1 MTHSDDSSR
10 HQRTPAAEA
19 SREHDACGT
28 GFVARA
34 SGERS
39 HDIVRKALT
48 ALGRVAHRGAASMDN
63 SGDGAGLLTQIPSRL
78 LHRESF
84 RIDGG
89 LTPGQPF
96 AVGML
101 FLPTEPTAL
110 AAAVSVV
117 EEALRA
123 GGLPVHGWREVP
135 IEVAALGPLARAS
148 CPAIRQV
155 LVGPP
160 AGATPDEDGWERTLY
175 LARRDMEREAE
186 RRGLAQFFVCSLS
199 CRTIVYKALLTGAQL
214 PVFFHD
220 LRYPEFESAFAV
232 FHQRY
237 STNTLP
243 SWDLAQPFR
252 LLAHNGE
259 INTLWGNRNAMAAR
273 EADLI
278 SPVWGEDVR
287 RLLPVIWPGGSDS
300 AGLDNTMELL
310 VRSGR
315 DPLHTIMMLIPQAW
329 EQYDDVETAIRDF
342 YRFHAH
348 LTEPWDGPAALA
360 FSDGLV
366 VGAATDR
373 NGLRPCR
380 YVVTRDQLVV
390 AGSEVG
396 LVDLEPRDVVESGR
410 LGPCEFI
417 AVDLVGRSVLR
428 NMDVKRRVASR
439 QPYGE
444 WCRDHM
450 RVLPTGAGHPPSP
463 VSAVERTRH
472 QTAFGYGQEDLRFVL
487 QAMGGTGQDPVW
499 SMGDDAPIPPL
510 GTEPCIYDFIRQRFA
525 QVTNPPIDSL
535 RESVVMSLRM
545 HLGRHGS
552 LLVEH
557 PELAAVLRVDHPVL
571 LQEEM
576 AALRHVPGFPCVTLH
591 ARWPVAEG
599 TAGLERA
606 LTRLAEEAEAA
617 AREGTRIL
625 VLSDREAGPE
635 HAPVPML
642 LALGAVRRHLMDRGL
657 RMSLGLVAETGDAW
671 DIHHFAALIG
681 YGCEAVHP
689 WLALESVG
697 AIFAATDEPTTLGR
711 ARERARRYDNGDSP
725 TPAEAQERFRAA
737 AEKGLLKIMAK
748 MGISVLPSYCGAQLF
763 ECLGLGAEVVDR
775 CFRGTGS
782 PIGGLGFTELAEHVL
797 ARHHRAYDVGGE
809 SLHDYGRIRFRK
821 DGEEHAWAPQ
831 VVTALHRAVED
842 GGNGKADGES
852 GYARFREFVA
862 RTEARRPTAPRDL
875 LELGRTA
882 PIPIEEVEPLDTIVR
897 RFVSSAMSLGAL
909 SPEAH
914 TALSIAM
921 NRMEARSNSGEGG
934 EDPDHY
940 ARPPEGDRLDSRIKQ
955 VASGRFGVTTEYL
968 VHAEELEIKIVQGAK
983 PGEGGQLPGHKVTE
997 LIARLRHAVPGIPLI
1012 SPPPHHDIYS
1022 IEDLAQLIHDLR
1034 TVNPRARIGVKLA
1047 AESGVGTIAAG
1058 VAKAYADYV
1067 LIAGHSGGTGASPL
1081 SSIKHAGSPWELGLA
1096 ETQAALVANGLRHR
1110 IEVRVDG
1117 GLRTGRD
1124 IVIAALLGAES
1135 YGFGTAPLVA
1145 LGCAMA
1151 RQCHLNTCPTG
1162 IATQLPELRA
1172 KFRGTPDQVV
1182 TYFGF
1187 VARDVRELLASLGAP
1202 SLDAIIGHAELLQ
1215 RRERPDSPAART
1227 LDLSAL
1233 LQPATA
1239 TSATPPDTPVRCITP
1254 RNERPGSTYLDD
1266 EILSECAGHVKAGLP
1281 FSGFYDL
1288 RNHHLAVGARVAGF
1302 VASRHGQEGLPPG
1315 RLHLRFR
1322 GSAGQSFGAFA
1333 VRGMRLDL
1341 EGEANDYVGK
1351 GLSGGEI
1358 CIRPFRQIGYGEAT
1372 HGNTLVGNT
1381 CLYGATGGR
1390 LFVAGQA
1397 GSRFAVRNSGALAV
1411 IEGAG
1416 NHCCEY
1422 MTGGIVLILGPVG
1435 RNFAAGMSHGVAFV
1449 LDETGQFPGRL
1460 NRAMADLDPLTP
1472 EDLQLILGLIHEHQE
1487 RTGSAR
1493 ARQVILSWAEYT
1505 PLFRK
1510 VVPHAARSPITV
1522 GGPTEPN
1529 GGSLIQ
1535 TGKGTVPP
1543 PAR

>member
-1 MTHSDDSSR
+1 
-10 HQRTPAAEA
+10 
-19 SREHDACGT
+19 
-28 GFVARA
+28 
-34 SGERS
+34 
-39 HDIVRKALT
+39 
-48 ALGRVAHRGAASMDN
+48 
-63 SGDGAGLLTQIPSRL
+63 
-78 LHRESF
+78 
-84 RIDGG
+84 
-89 LTPGQPF
+89 
-96 AVGML
+96 
-101 FLPTEPTAL
+101 
-110 AAAVSVV
+110 
-117 EEALRA
+117 
-123 GGLPVHGWREVP
+123 
-135 IEVAALGPLARAS
+135 
-148 CPAIRQV
+148 
-155 LVGPP
+155 
-160 AGATPDEDGWERTLY
+160 
-175 LARRDMEREAE
+175 
-186 RRGLAQFFVCSLS
+186 
-199 CRTIVYKALLTGAQL
+199 
-214 PVFFHD
+214 
-220 LRYPEFESAFAV
+220 
-232 FHQRY
+232 
-237 STNTLP
+237 
-243 SWDLAQPFR
+243 
-252 LLAHNGE
+252 
-259 INTLWGNRNAMAAR
+259 
-273 EADLI
+273 
-278 SPVWGEDVR
+278 
-287 RLLPVIWPGGSDS
+287 
-300 AGLDNTMELL
+300 
-310 VRSGR
+310 
-315 DPLHTIMMLIPQAW
+315 
-329 EQYDDVETAIRDF
+329 
-342 YRFHAH
+342 
-348 LTEPWDGPAALA
+348 
-360 FSDGLV
+360 
-366 VGAATDR
+366 
-373 NGLRPCR
+373 
-380 YVVTRDQLVV
+380 
-390 AGSEVG
+390 
-396 LVDLEPRDVVESGR
+396 
-410 LGPCEFI
+410 
-417 AVDLVGRSVLR
+417 
-428 NMDVKRRVASR
+428 
-439 QPYGE
+439 
-444 WCRDHM
+444 
-450 RVLPTGAGHPPSP
+450 
-463 VSAVERTRH
+463 
-472 QTAFGYGQEDLRFVL
+472 
-487 QAMGGTGQDPVW
+487 
-499 SMGDDAPIPPL
+499 
-510 GTEPCIYDFIRQRFA
+510 
-525 QVTNPPIDSL
+525 
-535 RESVVMSLRM
+535 
-545 HLGRHGS
+545 
-552 LLVEH
+552 
-557 PELAAVLRVDHPVL
+557 
-571 LQEEM
+571 
-576 AALRHVPGFPCVTLH
+576 
-591 ARWPVAEG
+591 
-599 TAGLERA
+599 
-606 LTRLAEEAEAA
+606 
-617 AREGTRIL
+617 
-625 VLSDREAGPE
+625 
-635 HAPVPML
+635 
-642 LALGAVRRHLMDRGL
+642 
-657 RMSLGLVAETGDAW
+657 
-671 DIHHFAALIG
+671 
-681 YGCEAVHP
+681 
-689 WLALESVG
+689 
-697 AIFAATDEPTTLGR
+697 
-711 ARERARRYDNGDSP
+711 
-725 TPAEAQERFRAA
+725 
-737 AEKGLLKIMAK
+737 

-782 PIGGLGFTELAEHVL
+782 PLGGLGFAEIAGHVL
-797 ARHHRAYDVGGE
+797 ARHRRAYDDGGE
-809 SLHDYGRIRFRK
+809 SLRDYGRIRFRK

-831 VVTALHRAVED
+831 VVTALHRAVEQ

-882 PIPIEEVEPLDTIVR
+882 PIPIEDVEPVDAIVR

-921 NRMEARSNSGEGG
+921 NRMGARSNSGEGG

-940 ARPPEGDRLDSRIKQ
+940 TRPPEGDRLDCRIKQ

-1124 IVIAALLGAES
+1124 IIIAALLGAES

-1187 VARDVRELLASLGAP
+1187 VAREVRELLASLGAP
-1202 SLDAIIGHAELLQ
+1202 SLDAVIGHAELLQ
-1215 RRERPDSPAART
+1215 RRERPESPAART

-1233 LQPATA
+1233 LQPAAA
-1239 TSATPPDTPVRCITP
+1239 TSATPPDTPARCITP
-1254 RNERPGSTYLDD
+1254 RNERPGGTYLDD
-1266 EILSECAGHVKAGLP
+1266 EILSECAGHVEADLP

-1302 VASRHGQEGLPPG
+1302 VAARHGQEGLPPG

-1358 CIRPFRQIGYGEAT
+1358 CIRPFRQIGYGSAT
-1372 HGNTLVGNT
+1372 HSNTLVGNT

-1422 MTGGIVLILGPVG
+1422 MTGGTVLILGMVG

-1472 EDLQLILGLIHEHQE
+1472 EDLQRILGLIHEHQE

-1493 ARQVILSWAEYT
+1493 ARQIILSWPEFT

-1510 VVPHAARSPITV
+1510 VVPHAARAPMTV
-1522 GGPTEPN
+1522 GASTEPN
-1529 GGSLIQ
+1529 GGRLIQ
-1535 TGKGTVPP
+1535 AAKGTIPP